1 MRTENRAL
9 TEIEAGMLAGVSGTG
24 VARPAVGRRSARLAP
39 TVRRETVDAIAAGW
53 RTTRVMV
60 APTNPLL

>member
-9 TEIEAGMLAGVSGTG
+9 TEIEAGMLPGMSVIG
-24 VARPAVGRRSARLAP
+24 VARPEARRRGARLAP
-39 TVRRETVDAIAAGW
+39 TVRRETADAIAAGW
-53 RTTRVMV
+53 RTTRAMV